1 MTSPILTNQH
11 RQMEVLE
18 NLLLCIFFYSCI
30 IYQYLHVYMSISQIL
45 HATHDTEKGKPMM
58 LIWKWLK
65 SSRLE
70 PNACRRI
77 HCCWLMRKLRVFS
90 FISWTSD
97 FAMMALSLTICPSTL
112 TRNGDPMNIKSNY
125 NISSNWRLIYWIYRF
140 INLKGDGREKQK
152 LLKFH
157 PPPFFFYIHFMNF
170 VVKFQTSTKARNIT
184 AICTG
189 RAINIFFYKIH
200 FY

>member
-1 MTSPILTNQH
+1 MHYLSIST
-11 RQMEVLE
+11 
-18 NLLLCIFFYSCI
+18 CI
-30 IYQYLHVYMSISQIL
+30 YMSTSQIL

-77 HCCWLMRKLRVFS
+77 HCCWLMRKLRVCS

-97 FAMMALSLTICPSTL
+97 FAMMALSLTICSSTY
-112 TRNGDPMNIKSNY
+112 TINGDPVNIKSNW
-125 NISSNWRLIYWIYRF
+125 NISSNRRPIYWIYWV
-140 INLKGDGREKQK
+140 INLDGDERKKQK

-157 PPPFFFYIHFMNF
+157 SSFLYYRSKKHQSNLY
-170 VVKFQTSTKARNIT
+170 R
-184 AICTG
+184 
-189 RAINIFFYKIH
+189 
-200 FY
+200 

>member
-1 MTSPILTNQH
+1 MPHISYKKIYNLTHNDFPHSHKSTQTDGS
-11 RQMEVLE
+11 VGKSFTTY
-18 NLLLCIFFYSCI
+18 FFYSCI

-157 PPPFFFYIHFMNF
+157 SPFLFFFFLHPFHEF
-170 VVKFQTSTKARNIT
+170 
-184 AICTG
+184 CC
-189 RAINIFFYKIH
+189 
-200 FY
+200 